1 MKFFSFFTFVTLAQ
15 CLALQAHPIDKRAT
29 QQEVQD
35 QVFNQ
40 QKVVE
45 NGIENAFKLVVGN
58 RVVEAVDGVVD
69 PVLGV
74 VQNAVAFA
82 AGKAFGT
89 AN

>member
-1 MKFFSFFTFVTLAQ
+1 MKYFSFFIFTLVQ
-15 CLALQAHPIDKRAT
+15 CLALQGHPIDKRAT

-35 QVFNQ
+35 KVFNQ
-40 QKVVE
+40 QKAVE

-58 RVVEAVDGVVD
+58 KVVEAVDGVID
-69 PVLGV
+69 PVLGKF
-74 VQNAVAFA
+74 QNAVAVA

>member
-1 MKFFSFFTFVTLAQ
+1 MYFFSFFTMVLLLTQ
-15 CLALQAHPIDKRAT
+15 CLALPMVDKRAT

-35 QVFNQ
+35 KVFSQ
-40 QKVVE
+40 QKALE

-58 RVVEAVDGVVD
+58 KVVEAVDGVID
-69 PVLGV
+69 PVLGKF
-74 VQNAVAFA
+74 QNAVAVA